1 MVFLNGAFTWSS
13 LPSCLKS
20 DPLVTLELPPMKTDH
35 ELHQLDLCLK
45 INRVPQGNPHGNP
58 YGTQKSRSNL
68 IFLIWIVFFMARLNK
83 WWRVGLPCC
92 RSKMRA
98 SSRRLRVPGLSRA
111 RPNHLIT
118 LKSNGLETWF
128 PHVSHCFPI
137 RMTIWCSNHW
147 GYTRCSNIPR
157 VGSHSSVQGSDF
169 GQYTCIQCK
178 SSLICFN
185 MPC

>member
-1 MVFLNGAFTWSS
+1 
-13 LPSCLKS
+13 
-20 DPLVTLELPPMKTDH
+20 
-35 ELHQLDLCLK
+35 
-45 INRVPQGNPHGNP
+45 
-58 YGTQKSRSNL
+58 
-68 IFLIWIVFFMARLNK
+68 MARLNK

-118 LKSNGLETWF
+118 RKSNGLETWF

-137 RMTIWCSNHW
+137 RMTIWCSEW

-157 VGSHSSVQGSDF
+157 VAIQVSKDRISG
-169 GQYTCIQCK
+169 TCIQCK

-185 MPC
+185 IPWYSMLNIIHPQAIHSNDDNSVPSQNHRSPSPRFRRIVSPENSIFGFEETGYPSMFTKKLSKWACMGKIWSNPNNWMLI